1 MGPLHFS
8 SASPWLRE
16 NQGRETEETAQS
28 LPGCYHLAHFL
39 TGLAPITNQL
49 ARVVLLY
56 LNRTQIKFQGLLFGN
71 LISLCLVTAMATVMA
86 GSSSR

>member
-1 MGPLHFS
+1 MALGESGERDRRHS
-8 SASPWLRE
+8 
-16 NQGRETEETAQS
+16 TE

-56 LNRTQIKFQGLLFGN
+56 LNRTQISSRASLWQPYFSLFGYSN
-71 LISLCLVTAMATVMA
+71 SHSYGGEPQQVVTYVRAL
-86 GSSSR
+86 GKL